1 MGLGRCNLDSRFQ
14 QWVWWN
20 RGVLRN
26 LGSDRCLASRG
37 TDLVR
42 TVGCPAM
49 EEQEEEEVV
58 VQGAGA
64 GAGEG
69 GAGVVEEEMLWD
81 CLRSRLISVSS
92 GLELSV
98 DDSLS
103 LALAP
108 LYQHSGRW
116 RSLDEGDICQEILS
130 ESCFYLF

>member
-1 MGLGRCNLDSRFQ
+1 
-14 QWVWWN
+14 
-20 RGVLRN
+20 
-26 LGSDRCLASRG
+26 
-37 TDLVR
+37 
-42 TVGCPAM
+42 M

-81 CLRSRLISVSS
+81 CLWSRLISVSS